1 MLCTGG
7 SAVQA
12 EGDTTGWPAV
22 HVNSDNKHACV
33 GLGVGGGALTADLLT
48 SRTAADRHMT
58 YKLEITTAY
67 NISLCND
74 YLLYL

>member
-12 EGDTTGWPAV
+12 ECDTTLWPAV

-33 GLGVGGGALTADLLT
+33 EEGGGLREDYLHAVTRDFLT
-48 SRTAADRHMT
+48 SRTATDRRIT
-58 YKLEITTAY
+58 YKLEITTT
-67 NISLCND
+67 
-74 YLLYL
+74 

>member
-12 EGDTTGWPAV
+12 ESDTTVWPAV

-33 GLGVGGGALTADLLT
+33 MGGGGGLQEDYLHAVTADFLT
-48 SRTAADRHMT
+48 SRTATDRRIT
-58 YKLEITTAY
+58 YKLEMTTTT
-67 NISLCND
+67 
-74 YLLYL
+74 